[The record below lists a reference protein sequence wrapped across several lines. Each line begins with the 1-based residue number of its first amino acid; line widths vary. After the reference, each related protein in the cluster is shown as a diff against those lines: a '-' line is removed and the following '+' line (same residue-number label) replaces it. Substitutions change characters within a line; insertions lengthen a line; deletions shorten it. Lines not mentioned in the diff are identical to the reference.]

1 MGYMIKL
8 YEEESLLQILVLSY
22 LVQSRKSI
30 VDRIEFHLTGA
41 AVHWPFQELDSL
53 VMIQDVNEEA

>member
-1 MGYMIKL
+1 MGYMTEL

-30 VDRIEFHLTGA
+30 VDRIEFYLTGA

-53 VMIQDVNEEA
+53 VMIQGVNEEA